1 MKIRTEEF
9 NQLAAVEIEK
19 ARVRPFLKMVPE
31 FLYRKRAAGLPSLPD
46 PDAAQAHAAAVRAEV
61 VNRLPELLEEFE
73 RNATANG
80 AKVFWARDAREAND
94 FIVKVAKERGV
105 TTVIKGKSM
114 ITEELGLNDVLTAN
128 GITPWETD
136 LGEFIAQQ
144 MNLPPFHII
153 APAMNIPVE
162 EIRDCFL
169 DKAGMQ
175 TPTVDPVEL
184 GYAARVFLRDKFHQA
199 GMGIAGVNMAVAE
212 TGTVINVENEGNIR
226 FSKSA
231 PRTLV
236 SVMSLEKVI
245 PTMQDAVDM
254 IRVLARNCTGQRISA
269 YVSMD
274 SGPRKAEEADGPEEL
289 FIVILDNGRSKI
301 YQDGE
306 VREILQCIRCA
317 ACLNICPVYRQ
328 IGGYAY
334 GGAYSGPMGQALMP
348 LLFGLDRTKDL
359 YRACSLCGACASVCP
374 AGIDHPKLFL
384 NFRDQ
389 DVKQEPRFN
398 SSQRPAR
405 ERLFFRLWSLGV
417 KHSGLWN
424 LGARLF
430 RPIFNRNAH
439 DGVVSRM
446 PGPLAGWFRKRDMPA
461 MPVKPF
467 HERWEERQPE
477 STTAK
482 KS

>member
-1 MKIRTEEF
+1 MKVRTEQF
-9 NQLAAVEIEK
+9 NALAAVEIDK
-19 ARVRPFLKMVPE
+19 ARARPFLKMVPE
-31 FLYRKRAAGLPSLPD
+31 FLLRKRADGLPSMPD
-46 PDAAQAHAAAVRAEV
+46 APAAQAHAAAVRAEV
-61 VNRLPELLEEFE
+61 VNRLPDLLEEFE

-80 AKVFWARDAREAND
+80 AKVFWARDAKEAND
-94 FIVKVAKERGV
+94 FILKVASERGV
-105 TTVIKGKSM
+105 KSAIKGKSM
-114 ITEELGLNDVLTAN
+114 ITEELGLNDVLSAN
-128 GITPWETD
+128 GIEPWETD

-169 DKAGMQ
+169 EKAGMT

-184 GYAARVFLRDKFHQA
+184 GLAARAFLRDKFAKA
-199 GMGIAGVNMAVAE
+199 GLGIAGVNMAVAE

-231 PRTLV
+231 PKTLV
-236 SVMSLEKVI
+236 SVMSLEKIV

-274 SGPRKAEEADGPEEL
+274 SGPRKANELDGPEEQ

-301 YQDGE
+301 YQDAE
-306 VREILQCIRCA
+306 VREVMQCIRCA

-359 YRACSLCGACASVCP
+359 YRACTLCGACASVCP

-384 NFRDQ
+384 SYRDK
-389 DVKQEPRFN
+389 DVKGDARFN
-398 SSQRPAR
+398 SLQRPAK
-405 ERLFFRLWSLGV
+405 ESLFFRLWSFSVG
-417 KHSGLWN
+417 SAGLWN

-430 RPIFNRNAH
+430 RPIFNWNAH

-446 PGPLAGWFRKRDMPA
+446 PGPLGGWFRKRDMPA
-461 MPVKPF
+461 MAARPF
-467 HERWEERQPE
+467 HKRWDGLRRD
-477 STTAK
+477 SK
-482 KS
+482 